1 MSLRTYARDLGVAA
15 RVGSRALRRRFIG
28 HPDTAALPDVTAWR
42 SGLETWLRSLPRGV
56 IADHRFVDLPA
67 KRPPWTDS
75 GWHLDPTDV
84 VTWFATGRV
93 YLSRALD
100 LWVPPS
106 FQLWARVGKAG
117 PVFRGTRA
125 THTFGAPS
133 SGPLELAGY
142 FPGEW
147 ATPDGTLGAGA
158 NDYHA
163 VSGQMTVLLVRW
175 SPGVAVAGLL
185 QSCDG
190 PEPVQA
196 EAARLAAD
204 PRPPEGWDYLWYL
217 GPGEI
222 FRYGTPLASGQPTL
236 CCDTHG
242 DVGILRRPV
251 HAALEPGLTLRWRW
265 RVGALPADLREDT
278 LPSHDYLSIAVEFDD
293 GQDLT
298 YYWSAALPVG
308 TVFRCPLP
316 TWKDKE
322 THVVVRS
329 GTAGLGRWLDESRD
343 VHADYHR
350 MIGTGARSIVRVWL
364 IANSL
369 FLRGRG
375 RCEYAGI
382 ELGRSG
388 EVVTV
393 L

>member
-1 MSLRTYARDLGVAA
+1 LSLRTHARDLGVAA
-15 RVGSRALRRRFIG
+15 RLAARAWRRRLSR
-28 HPDTAALPDVTAWR
+28 PRSAAELPDHADWR
-42 SGLETWLRSLPRGV
+42 AGLEAWLRSLPDGV
-56 IADHRFVDLPA
+56 VADHRCIELPA
-67 KRPPWTDS
+67 TRPPWTDC
-75 GWHLDPTDV
+75 GWQLQPGEV

-106 FQLWARVGKAG
+106 FQLWGRVGTAG
-117 PVFRGTRA
+117 SVFRGTRA
-125 THTFGAPS
+125 THTFEATSVGT
-133 SGPLELAGY
+133 LQLASY

-147 ATPDGTLGAGA
+147 ATTDGTLGAGA
-158 NDYHA
+158 DDYDK
-163 VSGQMTVLLVRW
+163 VSGGMTVLLVRW
-175 SPGVAVAGLL
+175 SPGVGVARLM
-185 QSCDG
+185 QAADG
-190 PEPVQA
+190 PEPVRA
-196 EAARLAAD
+196 EAARLATLV
-204 PRPPEGWDYLWYL
+204 RPPDGWDYLWYL

-222 FRYGTPLASGQPTL
+222 FRPGVPLPSGQPTV

-251 HAALEPGLTLRWRW
+251 HVPLEPDVTLHWRW

-308 TVFRCPLP
+308 TVYRCPLP

-343 VHADYHR
+343 LHADYHR
-350 MIGTGARSIVRVWL
+350 MIGGPARSIVRVWL

-369 FLRGRG
+369 FLRGQG
-375 RCEYAGI
+375 RCEYAAI
-382 ELGRSG
+382 EVRRGG
-388 EVVTV
+388 EVVKV